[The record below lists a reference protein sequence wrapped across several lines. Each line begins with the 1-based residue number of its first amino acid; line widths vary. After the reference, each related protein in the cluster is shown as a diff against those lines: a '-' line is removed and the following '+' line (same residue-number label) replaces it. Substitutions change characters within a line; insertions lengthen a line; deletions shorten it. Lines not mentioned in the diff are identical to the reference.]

1 MLSYIVRLIVVNLF
15 INIVLNGLLRL
26 FGSPVTVCAERCES

>member
-26 FGSPVTVCAERCES
+26 FGRRRYGGARYSR